1 MRWQAVVTRRLRPQ
15 VQVTSEEIDEAV
27 QRIAAT
33 SDQPQR
39 LLAEIFLAV
48 DSVEQEAEVRE
59 LAYRLHD
66 EIKKGASFPAVAR
79 QFSQAASAG
88 AGGDLGWVEAGQL
101 PTELEQAVQ
110 ALKPG
115 ELSEPLETLNGY
127 YLILVRDQ
135 RQAPE
140 SAVTVLLKQILF
152 VPASNSKAAVEAAA
166 RKAQD
171 AAKKVTGCA
180 DVEAV
185 AQEMGAAE
193 NVDLGTQNAA
203 ELPGQLRQIATS
215 QPLGQASEPIQ
226 VPGGIAV
233 FFVCERQDGG
243 INRQLVEER
252 LVREKLE
259 VLARRYM
266 RDLRREANIEIRI

>member
-1 MRWQAVVTRRLRPQ
+1 
-15 VQVTSEEIDEAV
+15 VQVSAEEIDEAV

-48 DSVEQEAEVRE
+48 DSVELEAEVRD

-79 QFSQAASAG
+79 QFSQSASAG
-88 AGGDLGWVEAGQL
+88 GGGDLGWVEAGQL
-101 PTELEQAVQ
+101 PADLEEAVKT
-110 ALKPG
+110 LKPG

-127 YLILVRDQ
+127 YLILMREE

-140 SAVTVLLKQILF
+140 SAITVQMKQILF
-152 VPASNSKAAVEAAA
+152 VPANNSKSAVEAAA
-166 RKAQD
+166 RKAAD
-171 AAKKVTGCA
+171 AASKVKSCA
-180 DVEAV
+180 EVEAV
-185 AQEMGAAE
+185 AQELGAAE

-215 QPLGQASEPIQ
+215 QPLGQASQPIQ
-226 VPGGIAV
+226 VPGGIAI
-233 FFVCERQDGG
+233 FFVCDRQDGG
-243 INRQLVEER
+243 INRDLVEER

-266 RDLRREANIEIRI
+266 RDLRRAANIEVRI